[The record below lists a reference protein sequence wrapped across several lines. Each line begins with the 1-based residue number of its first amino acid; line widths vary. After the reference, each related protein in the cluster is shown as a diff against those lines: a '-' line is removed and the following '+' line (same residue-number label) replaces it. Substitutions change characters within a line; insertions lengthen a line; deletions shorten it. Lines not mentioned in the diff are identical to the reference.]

1 MQLKSKI
8 KLVSSSSILSFLLA
22 LYIFAYALD
31 KRKVD
36 AKDFTISRAIAD
48 GNSEVAGVI
57 VFVIIGAILL
67 LYLQYLRKFN
77 KFYYTRFVIIPIIT
91 ALFISLIY
99 VTPYEKDGS
108 VSKDENVNDAHAGIA
123 IAAFLLVYT
132 YNMLT
137 YYIFYKKYKVKL
149 PLFFMAFNTL
159 ILIALFIPVM
169 LMEKEIFSAKAIET
183 DDIKNDQIAFAT
195 FENINFLSLL
205 FVVFLLGFY
214 KN

>member
-8 KLVSSSSILSFLLA
+8 KLVSSSSIFSFLLA
-22 LYIFAYALD
+22 LYVFAYALD
-31 KRKVD
+31 KRKVED
-36 AKDFTISRAIAD
+36 KDFTISRAIAD

-57 VFVIIGAILL
+57 VFVIIGALLL

-77 KFYYTRFVIIPIIT
+77 KFYYTRFAIIPIIT

-99 VTPYEKDGS
+99 VTPYEKDGT
-108 VSKDENVNDAHAGIA
+108 VSSDENVNDAHAGIA

-137 YYIFYKKYKVKL
+137 YYIFYKTYKVKL

-169 LMEKEIFSAKAIET
+169 LMEKEIFSAKAIES
-183 DDIKNDQIAFAT
+183 DDINNDQIAFAT
-195 FENINFLSLL
+195 FENVNFLSLL